1 MAEPDIRIKY
11 DGGDAHGHIMDMR
24 LLALSMLGAERIV
37 SDGLIVL
44 VHRRLP
50 KRGERATVVLKAR
63 EPAEGSVELVLLFHA
78 IFGTL
83 DLGLPLAKDLAAHFI
98 EEWLKAVIAH
108 FSGKPD
114 VTEQAIKAMADMDA
128 RRHQETMEINAQ
140 RHEEQMAM
148 IALLRAGISGEQ
160 RAAEQFVAP
169 VGPSVE
175 TVTFFPSAERPIMIG
190 MDEADAIR
198 DSAKLHWGP
207 LEQLTLRTDGFKF
220 HTSGLSVEN
229 PDREG
234 FLMARV
240 RDPRFEQEE
249 NPYTEAAQRRAEIVV
264 TGRRGYKDA
273 TLAGIDIV
281 DFIRANPS

>member
-1 MAEPDIRIKY
+1 MAEADIRIKY
-11 DGGDAHGHIMDMR
+11 DGGDANGHVMDMR

-37 SDGLIVL
+37 SDGLIIM

-50 KRGERATVVLKAR
+50 KRGERAPVILKAR
-63 EPAEGSVELVLLFHA
+63 EPEKGSVELILLLHA

-83 DLGLPLAKDLAAHFI
+83 DLGLPLAKDLAAQFI
-98 EEWLKAVIAH
+98 EEWWKAVIAR
-108 FSGKPD
+108 FSGKPE
-114 VTEQAIKAMADMDA
+114 VAELAIKAMADMDA
-128 RRHQETMEINAQ
+128 RRHDETMEINAQ
-140 RHEEQMAM
+140 RHEEQMAI

-160 RAAEQFVAP
+160 RAAEQFVSP
-169 VGPSVE
+169 IGPSVE
-175 TVTFFPSAERPIMIG
+175 SATFFPSATRPLLIG
-190 MDEADAIR
+190 TDEAEAIR
-198 DSAKLHWGP
+198 DGAKLNWGP

-229 PDREG
+229 PERDG

-240 RDPRFEQEE
+240 RDPRFEQED

-264 TGRRGYKDA
+264 TGRRGYKDS

-281 DFIRANPS
+281 DFIRDNPS